1 MDMKWILNG
10 YEMDITW
17 IGQGCDMD
25 MPQICMTLELVD
37 ESQKY
42 VFIGSD

>member
-25 MPQICMTLELVD
+25 MPWICMTQILH
-37 ESQKY
+37 
-42 VFIGSD
+42 GSGDIKH